1 MTLAGVAKFVL
12 GVSLA
17 FAILIGGSA
26 AVALYFMY
34 RVTTH
39 PPKPT
44 FANEV
49 TQTSKAAPAPEK
61 QAQPEKSNP
70 DNTNHTESTVKEA
83 NSETNSKTNSTEPL
97 EPGTYNARVTWEQGL
112 SLRAEPGASAERIG
126 GLEYN
131 QKIVVLEE
139 SPDKTWQRVRL
150 SNSDRESWIK
160 AGNIE
165 KIQ

>member
-17 FAILIGGSA
+17 LAILAGGSA

-44 FANEV
+44 FANELN
-49 TQTSKAAPAPEK
+49 QKPKAAPAPEK
-61 QAQPEKSNP
+61 QVQPEMSNP
-70 DNTNHTESTVKEA
+70 ARAARAESTSEEA
-83 NSETNSKTNSTEPL
+83 DSETNSTESL
-97 EPGTYNARVTWEQGL
+97 APGTYRARVSWEKGL
-112 SLRAEPGASAERIG
+112 SLRAEPGAGAERIG

-131 QKIVVLEE
+131 QQIVVLEE
-139 SPDKTWQRVRL
+139 SPDKNWQRVRL
-150 SNSDRESWIK
+150 SDSDREGWIK

-165 KIQ
+165 KIE

>member
-12 GVSLA
+12 GISLA
-17 FAILIGGSA
+17 IAILAGGSA

-49 TQTSKAAPAPEK
+49 TQKTKAVPTPEK
-61 QAQPEKSNP
+61 QAQLEKSTTDKA
-70 DNTNHTESTVKEA
+70 DNLASSEA
-83 NSETNSKTNSTEPL
+83 AESTEPL
-97 EPGTYNARVTWEQGL
+97 EPGTYKARVTWEKGL
-112 SLRAEPGASAERIG
+112 SLRAEPGAGAERIG

-131 QKIVVLEE
+131 QQVVVLEE
-139 SPDKTWQRVRL
+139 SPDKNWQRVRL
-150 SNSDRESWIK
+150 SDSDREGWIK

-165 KIQ
+165 KAQ

>member
-17 FAILIGGSA
+17 IAILAGSSV

-34 RVTTH
+34 AVTNH

-44 FANEV
+44 FANEKV
-49 TQTSKAAPAPEK
+49 NRKLKAAPTPKE
-61 QAQPEKSNP
+61 QAQPEKSITDTDKVAP
-70 DNTNHTESTVKEA
+70 AAETKSTD
-83 NSETNSKTNSTEPL
+83 L
-97 EPGTYNARVTWEQGL
+97 EPGTYRARVTWEQGL
-112 SLRAEPGASAERIG
+112 SLRAAPGASAERIG
-126 GLEYN
+126 GLDYN
-131 QKIVVLEE
+131 QQLVVLEE
-139 SPDKTWQRVRL
+139 SPDKNWQRVRL
-150 SNSDRESWIK
+150 ADSDREGWIK

>member
-1 MTLAGVAKFVL
+1 MTLAGAAKFVL

-17 FAILIGGSA
+17 LAILAGGSA

-44 FANEV
+44 FANELN
-49 TQTSKAAPAPEK
+49 QKPKAVPAPK
-61 QAQPEKSNP
+61 QQAQPEISNP
-70 DNTNHTESTVKEA
+70 DNTNNAESTTEKA
-83 NSETNSKTNSTEPL
+83 NSDTNSTEPL
-97 EPGTYNARVTWEQGL
+97 APGTYRARVSWEKGL
-112 SLRAEPGASAERIG
+112 SLRAEPGAGAERIG
-126 GLEYN
+126 ELEYN
-131 QKIVVLEE
+131 QQIVVLEA
-139 SPDKTWQRVRL
+139 SPDKNWQRVRL
-150 SNSDRESWIK
+150 SDSDREGWIK

>member
-17 FAILIGGSA
+17 IAILVGSSA

-44 FANEV
+44 FANEI
-49 TQTSKAAPAPEK
+49 TQKSKAAPALKK
-61 QAQPEKSNP
+61 QVQPEKSNP
-70 DNTNHTESTVKEA
+70 NSTESTVKEA
-83 NSETNSKTNSTEPL
+83 ESETKSTEPL
-97 EPGTYNARVTWEQGL
+97 ESGTYKAMVTWEQGL
-112 SLRAEPGASAERIG
+112 SLRAEPGAAAERIG
-126 GLEYN
+126 GLDYN
-131 QKIVVLEE
+131 QQIVVLEE
-139 SPDKTWQRVRL
+139 SPDKNWQRVRL
-150 SNSDRESWIK
+150 VDDDREGWIK